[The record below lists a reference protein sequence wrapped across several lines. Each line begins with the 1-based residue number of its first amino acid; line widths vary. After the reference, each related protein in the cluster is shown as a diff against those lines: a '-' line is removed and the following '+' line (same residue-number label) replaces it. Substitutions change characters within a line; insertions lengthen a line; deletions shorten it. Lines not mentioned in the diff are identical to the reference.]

1 MKEKKLPPKK
11 NKDEFGT
18 GWNFVDKTA
27 PKQSEAAKEKPIP
40 EKVEAKIEETATTT
54 TEPKEKK

>member
-27 PKQSEAAKEKPIP
+27 GKQSEVVKEKPIT
-40 EKVEAKIEETATTT
+40 EKVEPKIEETTT
-54 TEPKEKK
+54 TESKEKK

>member
-27 PKQSEAAKEKPIP
+27 GKQTEVAKEKPTT
-40 EKVEAKIEETATTT
+40 EKVE
-54 TEPKEKK
+54 